1 MTARSSELRSS
12 FDAASG
18 AMRFAAGIFLCPRQA
33 EGNDRRR
40 LERQKWLGHPPD
52 RYGQLRLDDK
62 RRTEFDAPS
71 RLMWL
76 EVAGPGFV
84 VWRPSC

>member
-40 LERQKWLGHPPD
+40 LERQK
-52 RYGQLRLDDK
+52 
-62 RRTEFDAPS
+62 
-71 RLMWL
+71 
-76 EVAGPGFV
+76 
-84 VWRPSC
+84 